1 MILSGKKLFMYRVN
15 KIANVIS
22 MFAIVAA
29 AIAIFS
35 MMFIAFC

>member
-22 MFAIVAA
+22 MFAITAA
-29 AIAIFS
+29 AIVVFS
-35 MMFIAFC
+35 MMFVTFC